1 MNTVLGSDPVRA
13 PLVIAP
19 ALLENIR
26 VGQKY
31 LPITNTLAY
40 DTAVII
46 VTVKIL

>member
-1 MNTVLGSDPVRA
+1 MSTVLEAYPVRA

-31 LPITNTLAY
+31 LPLTNTLAY
-40 DTAVII
+40 DSAVII